1 MSDYTFGATATVV
14 TVVSTLNVDIP
25 VDTSWERRAH
35 DINKGKVVKG
45 GDKMNHPRAKRSRSD
60 RKPPRRILP
69 RHSMTSP
76 ITSPIRETG
85 HKEGDE
91 AARVESAET
100 LRVLLQDKP
109 TRVIKPAYS
118 GRLACPSATVVSSTV
133 SSAMVPVQAKRYW
146 YREKVRERDKRN
158 HRRLLGDR
166 STRSVIQ

>member
-1 MSDYTFGATATVV
+1 M
-14 TVVSTLNVDIP
+14 IEERQK
-25 VDTSWERRAH
+25 TSEA
-35 DINKGKVVKG
+35 N
-45 GDKMNHPRAKRSRSD
+45 
-60 RKPPRRILP
+60 
-69 RHSMTSP
+69 

-118 GRLACPSATVVSSTV
+118 GRLACPSAMVVPSTV

>member
-85 HKEGDE
+85 HKE
-91 AARVESAET
+91 SAET

-118 GRLACPSATVVSSTV
+118 GQLACPSAMVVSSTV